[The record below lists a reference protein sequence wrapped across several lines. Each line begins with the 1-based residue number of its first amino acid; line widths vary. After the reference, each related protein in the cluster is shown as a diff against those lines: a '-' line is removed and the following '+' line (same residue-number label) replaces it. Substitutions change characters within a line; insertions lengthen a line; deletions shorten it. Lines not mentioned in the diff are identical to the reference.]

1 MPGDGWCDLEG
12 GISRETRPSSSSL
25 SESEMTSG
33 GLGTQTPAAL
43 PCCTKPL
50 GPGDKEELPI
60 HHFVFKYTLSKK
72 NTHVKKIY
80 HSYDLSELAVFS
92 IFRDIDKHQAV

>member
-1 MPGDGWCDLEG
+1 MKCELVPILKTSLFVLHAVAIPFVPGDGWCNLEG

-43 PCCTKPL
+43 PCWTKPL

-60 HHFVFKYTLSKK
+60 HHFVFK
-72 NTHVKKIY
+72 
-80 HSYDLSELAVFS
+80 FP
-92 IFRDIDKHQAV
+92 FM